1 MEESARGR
9 GCGQR
14 FNQFVEK
21 GAEVYAKDKSHRDRS
36 HAIAE
41 KFSRQGA
48 DRVL

>member
-36 HAIAE
+36 QAMAE
-41 KFSRQGA
+41 KFIGQA
-48 DRVL
+48 DDRVL